1 MLTRHANGPRQGRLR
16 QNLGTGACLLLP
28 RELLVE
34 LQLQRQLLV
43 VLEPALLVLVKRVVE
58 DGEDALGRDGVGR
71 VGENGTQH
79 ELESWC
85 LGGDVI

>member
-1 MLTRHANGPRQGRLR
+1 MLTRHANGPRQGRLQ

-28 RELLVE
+28 RALVE

-71 VGENGTQH
+71 VGEDSTQH
-79 ELESWC
+79 ELTVMRTV
-85 LGGDVI
+85 GR